1 MRDIHELAMGIAE
14 DAVKSFG
21 KGDNVSISI
30 YNYGVSKTELPK
42 VLKVLKADRRFS
54 SVVAT
59 GFMGYVEFK
68 KGEVRPSLVG

>member
-1 MRDIHELAMGIAE
+1 MRDIHELAMSIAD
-14 DAVKSFG
+14 DAAKSFG
-21 KGDNVSISI
+21 SGDNVSISL

-42 VLKVLKADRRFS
+42 VMKALKNDKRFF

-68 KGEVRPSLVG
+68 KALAVHNI